1 MYPHIIYI
9 RRSNKT
15 EKKTKYKHHI
25 HKTLHMSI
33 TSTRIKQK

>member
-15 EKKTKYKHHI
+15 EKKQSI
-25 HKTLHMSI
+25 NI
-33 TSTRIKQK
+33 TSTRPCIWV